1 LASLNDDFIIGFKDT
16 FYDDVS
22 SMLCIVMEYAS
33 GGDVLK
39 KINGHIKSRTR
50 YSEDEVW
57 KALVHMAKGKEIL
70 TQG

>member
-1 LASLNDDFIIGFKDT
+1 
-16 FYDDVS
+16 
-22 SMLCIVMEYAS
+22 MLCIVMEYAS